1 MHNRSIINRQAGAT
15 LLEVLIAILVLSFG
29 LLGMLGMITNGL
41 KMTSSSNYRTIAA
54 QQLTA
59 MADMINA
66 NPSLITAY
74 AALTNTATANCLK
87 TTGCSTAQL
96 PNNDYSLW
104 LSNLSTIVTNQA
116 QMLPSGAGIVCLDDS
131 PSDGNSS
138 DFHCSNTGRLT
149 VKICWNE
156 NSRIAISRGGVSGSD
171 SSTDTCLSSQL

>member
-1 MHNRSIINRQAGAT
+1 MHKKSIINRQDGAT

-54 QQLTA
+54 EQLTA

-74 AALTNTATANCLK
+74 AALTDSATANCLK
-87 TTGCSTAQL
+87 TAGCSTAQL

-104 LSNLSTIVTNQA
+104 LSNLKTNLA
-116 QMLPSGAGIVCLDDS
+116 QMLPSGTGIVCLDKD
-131 PSDGNSS
+131 PADGNSS
-138 DFHCSNTGRLT
+138 DFKCSGTGRLT

-156 NSRIAISRGGVSGSD
+156 NSRINISRGGSSGSD